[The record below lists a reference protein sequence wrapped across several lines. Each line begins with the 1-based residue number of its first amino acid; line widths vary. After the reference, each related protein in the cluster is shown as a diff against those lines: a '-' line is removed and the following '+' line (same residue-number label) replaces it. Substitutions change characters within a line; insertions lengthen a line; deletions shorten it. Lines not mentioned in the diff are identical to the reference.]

1 MAARPAAKPAQPRN
15 NGLAQI
21 HIAKAQLGMAD
32 DTYRQV
38 LWAVARVH
46 SAKDLDHAGRQ
57 KVLDHFKRCGWKPA
71 PPKAAAKGAQGPLP
85 MPKRRDDLTGPGRFD
100 AQLAKASALWG
111 CLAAAGVVKNG
122 SDAALMAYVERQT
135 GSAHWRWLNGH
146 QCSTVIESLKRW
158 CARSGVAIE
167 Q

>member
-1 MAARPAAKPAQPRN
+1 MTARPAAKPAQPRN

-57 KVLDHFKRCGWKPA
+57 RVLDHFKRCGWKPA
-71 PPKAAAKGAQGPLP
+71 PPKHSKAGGQGPLP
-85 MPKRRDDLTGPGRFD
+85 APPRRQDLTAPGEFD
-100 AQLAKASALWG
+100 AQWSKASALWG
-111 CLAAAGVVKNG
+111 CLHAAGVVQDP
-122 SDAALMAYVERQT
+122 SDAALLAYVERQT
-135 GSAHWRWLNGH
+135 RLARWEWATTP
-146 QCSTVIESLKRW
+146 QRTAVIESLKRW
-158 CARSGVAIE
+158 CARCGVE
-167 Q
+167 TLK

>member
-1 MAARPAAKPAQPRN
+1 MTVQRPAARPAQPRN

-38 LWAVARVH
+38 LWAVARVK

-57 KVLDHFKRCGWKPA
+57 KVLDHFKACGWKPA
-71 PPKAAAKGAQGPLP
+71 PPKGVPRGGQGPLP
-85 MPKRRDDLTGPGRFD
+85 MPARRADLTGPGKFD
-100 AQLAKASALWG
+100 AQWSKACALWG
-111 CLAAAGVVKNG
+111 CLADGGVVKDR
-122 SDAALMAYVERQT
+122 SEAALMAYVERQT

-146 QCSTVIESLKRW
+146 QCNTVIESLKRW
-158 CARSGVAIE
+158 CARCSISTN
-167 Q
+167 